1 MQGGRRD
8 NQKQK
13 KQRDDYW
20 GHHPVDQAKP
30 GQETLLFLWRERK
43 LLSVTAGCLLGAGDA
58 KP

>member
-20 GHHPVDQAKP
+20 RYDPVDQTKS
-30 GQETLLFLWRERK
+30 GQETLLFLWRERT
-43 LLSVTAGCLLGAGDA
+43 LLSVTDGCPLGAGDTR
-58 KP
+58 P